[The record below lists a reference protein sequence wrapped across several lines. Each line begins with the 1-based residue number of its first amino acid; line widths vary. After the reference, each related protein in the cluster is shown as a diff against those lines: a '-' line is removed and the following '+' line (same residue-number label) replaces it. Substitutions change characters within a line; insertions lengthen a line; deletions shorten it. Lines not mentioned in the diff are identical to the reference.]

1 MIHNFTVENFYSIN
15 EEQELDF
22 TSTKKYSSS
31 FTEYEDK
38 FISNVNCFIGANA
51 SGKTNVFKALH
62 FLLWYA
68 QMSYYDM
75 AGSYEAL
82 FDQHKLNKNKDT
94 KFSLTF
100 DNNNKLYKYELVL
113 SPKEILEETLST
125 KAEKGYSYL
134 YKLKSSNGNIEI
146 TYNRYNDLS
155 KINSNEENRFK
166 LKKNVTFLSFLLGT
180 GYLEKL
186 GLKEIT
192 SSIFSNVS
200 NVDSRSYDHVSESVY
215 LSRALEKSE
224 FKNDLIPY
232 LRSFDFGIEDF
243 AQDESFKIQFDNG
256 TTQQIIG
263 FKHSN
268 NGQSFSL
275 SAIDE
280 SAGTVKGT
288 FLLLNLI
295 KVLSKGGIAIIDEID
310 ARLHY
315 DIARKLISLFTN
327 KETNKHNAQLFFS
340 THQPLFLNDRDKK
353 QIFLCEKEDY
363 LNTEVYRLDEIEGVR
378 NTENFFEKYL
388 SGTYGATPR
397 IEDL

>member
-22 TSTKKYSSS
+22 ASTKKYSSS

-51 SGKTNVFKALH
+51 SGKTNVLKALH

-68 QMSYYDM
+68 QMSYYDII
-75 AGSYEAL
+75 EDNEIL
-82 FDQHKLNKNKDT
+82 FYKHKLSQDKET
-94 KFSLTF
+94 KFVLTF
-100 DNNNKLYKYELVL
+100 DNNKELYKYKLVL
-113 SPKEILEETLST
+113 TQTEILEEILEK
-125 KAEKGYSYL
+125 KAEKGFSYL
-134 YKLKSSNGNIEI
+134 YKLKNNNGKIDI

-155 KINSNEENRFK
+155 KINSNEEKRFK

-192 SSIFSNVS
+192 NSIFSNIFS
-200 NVDSRSYDHVSESVY
+200 ADSKSYDHVSESIL
-215 LSRALEKSE
+215 LSKALEKSE
-224 FKNDLIPY
+224 YKNELLPY

-243 AQDESFKIQFDNG
+243 AQDESFKIQFNNG

-327 KETNKHNAQLFFS
+327 KETNKYNAQLFFS

-397 IEDL
+397 IGDL

>member
-1 MIHNFTVENFYSIN
+1 MIHKFTVENFYSIN

-22 TSTKKYSSS
+22 ASTKKYSSS

-51 SGKTNVFKALH
+51 SGKTNVLKALH

-68 QMSYYDM
+68 QMSYYGIIEDN
-75 AGSYEAL
+75 EIL
-82 FDQHKLNKNKDT
+82 FYKHKLSQDKET
-94 KFSLTF
+94 KFVLTF
-100 DNNNKLYKYELVL
+100 DNNKELYKYKLVL
-113 SPKEILEETLST
+113 TQTEILEEILEK
-125 KAEKGYSYL
+125 KAEKGFSYL
-134 YKLKSSNGNIEI
+134 YKLKNNNGKIDI

-155 KINSNEENRFK
+155 KINSNEEKRFK

-192 SSIFSNVS
+192 NSIFSNIFS
-200 NVDSRSYDHVSESVY
+200 ADSKSYDHVSESIL
-215 LSRALEKSE
+215 LSKALEKSE
-224 FKNDLIPY
+224 YKNELLPY

-243 AQDESFKIQFDNG
+243 AQDESFKIQFNNG

-327 KETNKHNAQLFFS
+327 KETNKYNAQLFFS

-397 IEDL
+397 IGDL